1 MHLILVVAN
10 ANLFRWL
17 MEMFQVSER
26 FEEKANGIDQE
37 AAQSCKILT
46 LSVRFWFVC
55 YVFVSLNY
63 GFETK
68 MIILDCLLL
77 IYKKV
82 SMEPW

>member
-10 ANLFRWL
+10 ANLFLWL

-46 LSVRFWFVC
+46 LSVRF
-55 YVFVSLNY
+55 
-63 GFETK
+63 
-68 MIILDCLLL
+68 
-77 IYKKV
+77 
-82 SMEPW
+82 

>member
-17 MEMFQVSER
+17 MGIFQVSER

-46 LSVRFWFVC
+46 LSVCFWFVC

-63 GFETK
+63 GFE
-68 MIILDCLLL
+68 MIILDCVLL